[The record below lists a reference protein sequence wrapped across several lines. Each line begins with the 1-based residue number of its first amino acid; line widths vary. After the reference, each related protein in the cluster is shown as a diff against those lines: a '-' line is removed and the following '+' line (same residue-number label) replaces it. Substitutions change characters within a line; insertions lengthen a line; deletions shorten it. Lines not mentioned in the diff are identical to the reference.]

1 MFSYLLS
8 FANSS
13 SAEFE
18 FALHLSRIPNISNVS
33 CSKQI
38 KRFQSLSK
46 ICIHRQDAEPG
57 LYLVKLCR
65 RDKHCTTALLIK
77 VPSLK
82 VGVYLILEVHNTLV
96 ANVQEVKCKKWK
108 VRHELQVT
116 SYEFKFTS
124 YEFKSASYEFKC
136 RSQNTK
142 NTSCKVKSTS

>member
-18 FALHLSRIPNISNVS
+18 FALRLSRIPNISNVS

-38 KRFQSLSK
+38 RLFQSLSK
-46 ICIHRQDAEPG
+46 ICIHRQDAEPEFG

-65 RDKHCTTALLIK
+65 RDRHCTTALLIK

-82 VGVYLILEVHNTLV
+82 VGVYLIPEVHNTLV

-108 VRHELQVT
+108 SKTRV
-116 SYEFKFTS
+116 
-124 YEFKSASYEFKC
+124 ASYEL
-136 RSQNTK
+136 RVQIHQLRVQI
-142 NTSCKVKSTS
+142 CKLRVQIQELEH

>member
-1 MFSYLLS
+1 MFSYPLS
-8 FANSS
+8 FANSI

-18 FALHLSRIPNISNVS
+18 FALRLSRIPNISNVS

-46 ICIHRQDAEPG
+46 ICIHRQDAEPEFG

-77 VPSLK
+77 APSLK

-96 ANVQEVKCKKWK
+96 ANSQEVKCKKC
-108 VRHELQVT
+108 
-116 SYEFKFTS
+116 
-124 YEFKSASYEFKC
+124 KSKTRVASYEL
-136 RSQNTK
+136 RVQIHQLRVQI
-142 NTSCKVKSTS
+142 CKLRVQMQELEH

>member
-18 FALHLSRIPNISNVS
+18 FALRLSRIPNISNVS

-46 ICIHRQDAEPG
+46 ICIHRQDAEPEFG

-108 VRHELQVT
+108 SKTRV
-116 SYEFKFTS
+116 
-124 YEFKSASYEFKC
+124 ASYEL
-136 RSQNTK
+136 RVQIHQLRVQI
-142 NTSCKVKSTS
+142 CKLRVQIQELEH

>member
-1 MFSYLLS
+1 MFSYPLS
-8 FANSS
+8 FANSI

-18 FALHLSRIPNISNVS
+18 FALRLSRIPNISNVS

-46 ICIHRQDAEPG
+46 ICIHRQDAEPEFG

-65 RDKHCTTALLIK
+65 RDRHCTTALLIK

-82 VGVYLILEVHNTLV
+82 VGVYLIPEVHNTLV

-108 VRHELQVT
+108 SKTRV
-116 SYEFKFTS
+116 
-124 YEFKSASYEFKC
+124 ASYEL
-136 RSQNTK
+136 RVQIHQLRVQI
-142 NTSCKVKSTS
+142 CKLRVQIQELEH

>member
-18 FALHLSRIPNISNVS
+18 FALRLSCISNISNVS

-46 ICIHRQDAEPG
+46 ICIHRQDAEPEFG

-96 ANVQEVKCKKWK
+96 ANVQEVKCK
-108 VRHELQVT
+108 T
-116 SYEFKFTS
+116 C
-124 YEFKSASYEFKC
+124 KSKTRVASYEL
-136 RSQNTK
+136 RVQLHQPRVQI
-142 NTSCKVKSTS
+142 CKLQVQIQELEH

>member
-8 FANSS
+8 FENSS

-18 FALHLSRIPNISNVS
+18 FALRLSCISNISNVS

-46 ICIHRQDAEPG
+46 ICIHRQDAEPEFG

-65 RDKHCTTALLIK
+65 RDRHCTTALLIK

-82 VGVYLILEVHNTLV
+82 VGVYLIPEVHNTLV

-108 VRHELQVT
+108 SKTRV
-116 SYEFKFTS
+116 
-124 YEFKSASYEFKC
+124 ASYEL
-136 RSQNTK
+136 RVQIHQLRVQI
-142 NTSCKVKSTS
+142 CKLRVQIQKLEH